1 MLSLPPP
8 DFGEDAADAIQG
20 DNAACGLT
28 PTAAASEEA
37 LPADQAQ
44 EAPLADLALAICE
57 APASGED
64 PSDDSV
70 PAEASSEEPRR
81 RVAFKALEIAAQIHQ
96 VQEWLTEGKRPN
108 EIRRLCCDEW
118 GLSTRVSE
126 TRMADAR
133 RQMVLDVNTYDRKE
147 MAAKMIQ
154 SLDTVLNQALEM
166 HQGSNAIGAMRLQAD
181 LLQLL
186 SRQN

>member
-8 DFGEDAADAIQG
+8 DFGEDAADAL
-20 DNAACGLT
+20 A
-28 PTAAASEEA
+28 
-37 LPADQAQ
+37 ADQAPVADLAL
-44 EAPLADLALAICE
+44 EAPAADLATEALAICE
-57 APASGED
+57 TPASGGGPDTGEE
-64 PSDDSV
+64 PNDDSV
-70 PAEASSEEPRR
+70 PAEVGTQDEKKRQGYRAI
-81 RVAFKALEIAAQIHQ
+81 EIVEQIHQ

-108 EIRRLCCDEW
+108 QIRALCAEHW
-118 GLSTRVSE
+118 GLKTRASE
-126 TRMADAR
+126 QRMQDAR
-133 RQMVLDVNTYDRKE
+133 RQMVIDVNTYDRKE

>member
-8 DFGEDAADAIQG
+8 DAYGI
-20 DNAACGLT
+20 
-28 PTAAASEEA
+28 EEA
-37 LPADQAQ
+37 LAESA
-44 EAPLADLALAICE
+44 EE
-57 APASGED
+57 APAADPALEPTCSIASYSEDTAAPDSGD
-64 PSDDSV
+64 HAPDANV
-70 PAEASSEEPRR
+70 PAEVDTQEPKRR
-81 RVAFKALEIAAQIHQ
+81 QAFKALEIAAQIHQ

-108 EIRRLCCDEW
+108 EIRRLCHDEW

-133 RQMVLDVNTYDRKE
+133 HQMVIDVNTYDRKE

-166 HQGSNAIGAMRLQAD
+166 HQGSNAIGAMRLQAV